1 MGLFISILIRIIW
14 DEIGESD
21 SERDKMLLELEQEC
35 LDIYCRKVER
45 TRKYKA
51 DLHQSLAEAEAEI
64 ANIVSALG
72 EHASFSR
79 VKGTLKQQISALKPT
94 LEDLRSK
101 KEQRIKEFSKTQF
114 QIVQICAEIAGNG
127 QSVQSAD
134 PLVNE
139 CDLTV
144 KKLGELKSY
153 LHELQNEKIL
163 RLQKVNHH
171 INTIHELSL
180 VMSFDFSES
189 VNNVHPSLSNPTI
202 GQSQSISND
211 TLARLTGVIQS
222 LKQEKQQRLQKLQGL
237 ANTLMMLWNLLE
249 TPINEQQKF
258 GHVTSLISTLIDE
271 MPMQGGL
278 ALDVIEQAELEV
290 ERLNILKASKMKELV
305 FKRQNELEEIY
316 RGVHMDVD
324 SNVAREILTGIID
337 SGKADLSDLLSSL
350 DDQIAKAK
358 EEVLGRK
365 DILDKVEKWQY
376 ASEEEKWLDEFEKD
390 ENRYSAGRGAHKN
403 LKRAEKARILVSKIP
418 CEHMII
424 LKFCALAMVENLTAK
439 VKCWEVERGV
449 PFLYDKTPLLC
460 ILEEYTIQRL
470 EREEEKRRFR
480 VCISILSVCLSLSLA
495 LHEQKRLQDQFA
507 AEQEAIFGSK
517 PATKRPLGQSNNT
530 NTMVGTP
537 IGRRA
542 MTPSGRYTISGG
554 GKDRRESGRVV
565 TAIPLN
571 YVALPKDDQISRG
584 I

>member
-1 MGLFISILIRIIW
+1 MPSHTTCGSLLQELQIIW

-418 CEHMII
+418 S
-424 LKFCALAMVENLTAK
+424 MVENLTAK

-480 VCISILSVCLSLSLA
+480 
-495 LHEQKRLQDQFA
+495 EQKRLQDQFA